1 MTTRPQDFVNTLAQA
16 YPELSV
22 GLPLPACAV
31 CFARGP
37 FSFKI
42 TLRNRCSELLRSEG
56 HHSDSINAIL
66 SGLNR
71 RT

>member
-1 MTTRPQDFVNTLAQA
+1 MTTRPQDFINSLAQA

-31 CFARGP
+31 CFVRGP

-42 TLRNRCSELLRSEG
+42 TLRNRYSELL
-56 HHSDSINAIL
+56 HS
-66 SGLNR
+66 
-71 RT
+71 